1 MSDVTLPDQIPAHA
15 MGQPDRRRDG
25 RLKVTGHAT
34 YAVEH
39 QVDEPLQAHL
49 VLSTV
54 ATGRIRQ
61 IHTDEVRELPG
72 VVDVVDHTGAP
83 RVASDADPE
92 LAVLQDDRVH
102 YRGQV
107 VAVVLAETA
116 EQARVAAQRLRI
128 DYDEEPARTE
138 FDADSACYEPDSV
151 NAGYEPDT
159 DEGDVDAGLREAEVV
174 LDETYRTAYEHQ
186 MPMEPHATLGRWRG
200 DGDGA
205 DEPVLWLYDSTQG
218 VHPAASTVAELMGLD
233 ASDVRVTAPYV
244 GGGFGSKG
252 LPHPQVSAV
261 VLAAKKH
268 PGRWV
273 RLPVTRQ
280 QMFTVTGYRTATI
293 QRIRLGADAEG
304 RLTAVD
310 HQVLEQTSAVKEYG
324 EQTAEVTRHM
334 YATPNLRTGHRL
346 VTLDVSVP
354 TWMRAPGVMPG
365 MVGLEIAMDE
375 LAERCGIDPI
385 ELRRR
390 NEPDADPES
399 GKPFGDRRLLD
410 CFDRGAREFGWEQ
423 RVSEPRQTL
432 DGDWWVGLG
441 VASSTYPAHPAPGNT
456 ATVRSEPG
464 DRYTVAIGAADIGT
478 GAWTVL
484 AQIAADALEVDS
496 DRVEMRIGDTR
507 DPKATVAGG
516 SSGTSGWGSAIVA
529 AAQAFRKEHGDTPP
543 PGLEATADA
552 AKNPA
557 LKEFSLHSF
566 GAQFAEVRVNRWTG
580 EIRVPRMLGVF
591 SAGRIVNPRLAR
603 SQLIGGMTMGIGAA
617 LFEESVRDPRFG
629 HFVTQDL
636 ASYHVPAH
644 ADIRDLEAVWLEESD
659 PRANPMGLRGIGE
672 VGIVGA
678 TAAVVN
684 AIHNATGVR
693 ARSIPVTADE
703 LLPAKPGQ

>member
-1 MSDVTLPDQIPAHA
+1 MSEATLPEQIRAHA
-15 MGQPDRRRDG
+15 MGRPDRRRDA
-25 RLKVTGHAT
+25 RLKVTGRAT

-39 QVDEPLQAHL
+39 ETDDTLQAHL

-54 ATGRIRQ
+54 AKGRIRQ
-61 IHTDEVRELPG
+61 IHADEVRELPG
-72 VVDVVDHTGAP
+72 VVDVVDHTNAP

-92 LAVLQDDRVH
+92 LAILQDDRVH

-116 EQARVAAQRLRI
+116 EQARAAAQQLRV

-138 FDADSACYEPDSV
+138 FDADSEGYEPDSV
-151 NAGYEPDT
+151 NAGYETAT
-159 DEGDVDAGLREAEVV
+159 DKGEVDAALRTAAVV
-174 LDETYRTAYEHQ
+174 VDETYRTPYEHQ

-200 DGDGA
+200 EGET
-205 DEPVLWLYDSTQG
+205 DEDQPTLWLYDSTQG

-233 ASDVRVTAPYV
+233 AADVRVTAPYV

-252 LPHPQVSAV
+252 LPHPQVATV
-261 VLAAKKH
+261 ALAAKKH
-268 PGRWV
+268 AGRWV

-280 QMFTVTGYRTATI
+280 QMFTVTGYRTATV
-293 QRIRLGADAEG
+293 QHVRLGADSDG

-310 HQVLEQTSAVKEYG
+310 HRVLEQTSAIKEYG
-324 EQTAEVTRHM
+324 EQTAEVTRHV
-334 YATPNLRTGHRL
+334 YATPNLRTAHRL
-346 VTLDVSVP
+346 VELDVSVP

-390 NEPDADPES
+390 NEPEVDPES
-399 GKPFGDRRLLD
+399 GKPFGHRRLME

-423 RVSEPRQTL
+423 RASEPRQTL
-432 DGDWWVGLG
+432 EGDWWVGLG
-441 VASSTYPAHPAPGNT
+441 VATSTYPAHPAPGNT

-464 DRYTVAIGAADIGT
+464 ERYTVAIGAADIGT

-484 AQIAADALEVDS
+484 AQIAADALEVDA

-516 SSGTSGWGSAIVA
+516 PTGTSGWGSAIVA
-529 AAQAFRKEHGDTPP
+529 AALAFRKEHGDTPP

-552 AKNPA
+552 ARNPA
-557 LKEFSLHSF
+557 YKTFSLHSF

-644 ADIRDLEAVWLEESD
+644 ADIRDVEAVWLDDVD
-659 PRANPMGLRGIGE
+659 PRANPMGLRGVGE
-672 VGIVGA
+672 IGIVGA

-684 AIHNATGVR
+684 AIHHATGVR
-693 ARSIPVTADE
+693 ARSVPVTADE
-703 LLPAKPGQ
+703 LLPRS